1 MHRDIKPD
9 NIGVQPD
16 LAVKLFDW
24 GEALL
29 LDQLQPLTD
38 KQLSKVAGV
47 AGTPLYM
54 APEVLLYV
62 TKKGNNSSSGDHD
75 TASSSASSTPA
86 ACTCWGASSNSRNHS
101 QQHQHQQPQQPQQQG
116 TLRQLAS
123 PKLDIWGLGAVVYL
137 LLAGRDILD
146 DSYDLADMA
155 DIVSASRGVQ
165 LPAKAVASAAAR
177 DFLARALEAN
187 PAQRACAQELL
198 AHPWLSG
205 MAAAAR
211 AQRARLASATAP
223 DVKQHP
229 DLSLPR
235 GMSSEQ
241 TAAYVIAAH
250 RGLLPCDSSSSAPDT
265 PNSGTAALS
274 DTSEF
279 AE

>member
-1 MHRDIKPD
+1 MLLCMQGIVHRDIKPD

-29 LDQLQPLTD
+29 LDQLQPLTE
-38 KQLSKVAGV
+38 KQLSRVAGV

-62 TKKGNNSSSGDHD
+62 TKKGNSSSSSDD
-75 TASSSASSTPA
+75 DAASISASSTPA
-86 ACTCWGASSNSRNHS
+86 ACTCWGASSSSRSHS
-101 QQHQHQQPQQPQQQG
+101 QQQQQQQG
-116 TLRQLAS
+116 TLRQLVS

-137 LLAGRDILD
+137 LLVGRDILD
-146 DSYDLADMA
+146 DSYDLDDMA
-155 DIVSASRGVQ
+155 DIVTASRGIQ
-165 LPAKAVASAAAR
+165 LPAKAVVSVVAR
-177 DFLARALEAN
+177 DFLARALEVN

-211 AQRARLASATAP
+211 AQRARLAATGP

-235 GMSSEQ
+235 GRSSEQ

-250 RGLLPCDSSSSAPDT
+250 RDLLPCDSSSAPDT
-265 PNSGTAALS
+265 PVSGTAALS